1 MNEHIDIEVKRMSKE
16 SIEMLNNLSAVCKR
30 YGINYYRA
38 TQEMRDL
45 LDTIA
50 LHEYQLQ
57 KAREQGLTR
66 SSVPPFMGIKRSER
80 SNKTELV
87 FTQGSVQIC
96 TGSFLL
102 R

>member
-1 MNEHIDIEVKRMSKE
+1 MSEYTDIEVKRMSKE
-16 SIEMLNNLSAVCKR
+16 DIELLDQLCAVCKR

-38 TQEMRDL
+38 PQETRDL

-66 SSVPPFMGIKRSER
+66 SAVPPFMGIKRSER
-80 SNKTELV
+80 SNN
-87 FTQGSVQIC
+87 QPA
-96 TGSFLL
+96 
-102 R
+102 

>member
-57 KAREQGLTR
+57 KARD
-66 SSVPPFMGIKRSER
+66 
-80 SNKTELV
+80 
-87 FTQGSVQIC
+87 C
-96 TGSFLL
+96 LL
-102 R
+102 YTSPSPRDS

>member
-1 MNEHIDIEVKRMSKE
+1 MNEHIDIEVKRMSKD
-16 SIEMLNNLSAVCKR
+16 
-30 YGINYYRA
+30 YYRA

-80 SNKTELV
+80 SNN
-87 FTQGSVQIC
+87 
-96 TGSFLL
+96 
-102 R
+102 RPA

>member
-50 LHEYQLQ
+50 LHEYQLK
-57 KAREQGLTR
+57 KARAQGLPR
-66 SSVPPFMGIKRSER
+66 SSVHPYMAYKRRDR
-80 SNKTELV
+80 SNN
-87 FTQGSVQIC
+87 
-96 TGSFLL
+96 
-102 R
+102 RPA

>member
-1 MNEHIDIEVKRMSKE
+1 MTEYNDIEVKRMSKE
-16 SIEMLNNLSAVCKR
+16 TIEMLDQLSAVCKR
-30 YGINYYRA
+30 YNIDYYRA
-38 TQEMRDL
+38 PQEMRDL

-80 SNKTELV
+80 SNN
-87 FTQGSVQIC
+87 
-96 TGSFLL
+96 
-102 R
+102 RPA

>member
-38 TQEMRDL
+38 TQKMRDL

-66 SSVPPFMGIKRSER
+66 SSVPPFMSIKRSER
-80 SNKTELV
+80 SHN
-87 FTQGSVQIC
+87 
-96 TGSFLL
+96 
-102 R
+102 RPA

>member
-38 TQEMRDL
+38 TRFL
-45 LDTIA
+45 
-50 LHEYQLQ
+50 
-57 KAREQGLTR
+57 R
-66 SSVPPFMGIKRSER
+66 SWASSAANAAIIVPH
-80 SNKTELV
+80 KTELV

>member
-38 TQEMRDL
+38 TQEMRDHY
-45 LDTIA
+45 DTNA
-50 LHEYQLQ
+50 QHENKHQ
-57 KAREQGLTR
+57 KAPQQGLTR

-80 SNKTELV
+80 SNN
-87 FTQGSVQIC
+87 
-96 TGSFLL
+96 
-102 R
+102 RPA

>member
-45 LDTIA
+45 LD
-50 LHEYQLQ
+50 EYQLQ

-80 SNKTELV
+80 SNN
-87 FTQGSVQIC
+87 
-96 TGSFLL
+96 
-102 R
+102 RPA

>member
-1 MNEHIDIEVKRMSKE
+1 MGS
-16 SIEMLNNLSAVCKR
+16 EMCIRDS
-30 YGINYYRA
+30 YYRA

-80 SNKTELV
+80 SNN
-87 FTQGSVQIC
+87 
-96 TGSFLL
+96 
-102 R
+102 RPA

>member
-50 LHEYQLQ
+50 LQ

-80 SNKTELV
+80 SNN
-87 FTQGSVQIC
+87 
-96 TGSFLL
+96 
-102 R
+102 RPA

>member
-45 LDTIA
+45 YD
-50 LHEYQLQ
+50 
-57 KAREQGLTR
+57 
-66 SSVPPFMGIKRSER
+66 
-80 SNKTELV
+80 
-87 FTQGSVQIC
+87 C
-96 TGSFLL
+96 TA
-102 R
+102 